1 MEKATRN
8 KILIGVGVAIVTA
21 IGIGAAVFALHI
33 REITSVAQSA
43 GMDQETVTALEEE
56 SAQLD
61 QDLRS
66 RFGITDNNNNNI
78 AENSENPNAS
88 DQTVSEDS
96 NAETP
101 EDNSQITENNP
112 QPENNA
118 QITENNPQPENNA
131 QIPENNNPQPE
142 NNAQT
147 TENNNPQPED
157 NSQIPEN
164 NPQPENNA
172 QIPENNAQTVPAN
185 TDAPTPTVQPATPT
199 LSPDEEK
206 LKDLIQQMYDLRD
219 TFSGHVDAIIN
230 ECIAEFLALDPS
242 EQTKMNKIRIVS
254 ARLGEVADMEDDCDN
269 QVADIVS
276 QIREIDPALANQ
288 VEQQYQNEKALKK
301 ASLIN
306 QYGG

>member
-1 MEKATRN
+1 MDKATRN
-8 KILIGVGVAIVTA
+8 KILIGAGVAIVTA
-21 IGIGAAVFALHI
+21 IGIGAAVFAPHI

-66 RFGITDNNNNNI
+66 RFGITDNTI

-88 DQTVSEDS
+88 DQTVSDDS

-101 EDNSQITENNP
+101 ENNSQITENNP
-112 QPENNA
+112 QPED
-118 QITENNPQPENNA
+118 
-131 QIPENNNPQPE
+131 
-142 NNAQT
+142 NAQT
-147 TENNNPQPED
+147 TENNAP
-157 NSQIPEN
+157 
-164 NPQPENNA
+164 
-172 QIPENNAQTVPAN
+172 TVPAN

-276 QIREIDPALANQ
+276 QIREIDPALADQ